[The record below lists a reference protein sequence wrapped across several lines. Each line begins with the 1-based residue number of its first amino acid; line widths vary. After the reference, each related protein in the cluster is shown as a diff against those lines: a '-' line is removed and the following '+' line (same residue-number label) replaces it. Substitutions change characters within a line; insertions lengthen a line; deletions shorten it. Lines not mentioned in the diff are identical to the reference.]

1 MGCECSAE
9 DKPNR
14 SCALSCA
21 TDHTEDLKMVIM
33 VHRHGARHPTKQLGG
48 DLCWPA
54 NKQFWESYKAQLT
67 PTGAQPAENP
77 PSDSSPSLDTPPI
90 ELHLVLDLNCGPT
103 PGCPL
108 RSQFPSVQQL
118 IRVDLCQGR
127 FSITGSGNCFAS
139 GTPVFS
145 RI

>member
-1 MGCECSAE
+1 MWRIEEGNHRTVNYHYSVRHSAETMGCECSAE

-14 SCALSCA
+14 SCALSSA
-21 TDHTEDLKMVIM
+21 MDHTEDLKMVIM

-77 PSDSSPSLDTPPI
+77 FRFKPP
-90 ELHLVLDLNCGPT
+90 
-103 PGCPL
+103 
-108 RSQFPSVQQL
+108 
-118 IRVDLCQGR
+118 
-127 FSITGSGNCFAS
+127 
-139 GTPVFS
+139 
-145 RI
+145 